1 MNRYFTLLLFIL
13 TFSSTL
19 LAQDRPRWEQIKPM
33 KVAFINTELQLSVEE
48 AEKFWPIYN
57 AYESKVYELR
67 SKKLK
72 DYIQRIGQNVDQMS
86 DKEAETLLAN
96 IEKAEEEIVQLRKKL
111 HADLKGILT
120 PVKILKL
127 KKVEEDFN
135 RNLMRQYR
143 GGRNQDRN

>member
-1 MNRYFTLLLFIL
+1 MNRYFTLLMLIL

-19 LAQDRPRWEQIKPM
+19 SAQERTRWEQIKPM

-57 AYESKVYELR
+57 TYETKVYELR
-67 SKKLK
+67 TKKLK
-72 DYIQRIGQNVDQMS
+72 EYIQRIGQNMDQMS
-86 DKEAETLLAN
+86 EKEAENLLAN
-96 IEKAEEEIVQLRKKL
+96 IEKVEEEIMQLRKKL
-111 HADLKGILT
+111 HTDLKGTLT
-120 PVKILKL
+120 SVKILKL

-143 GGRNQDRN
+143 KGRQQNRN